1 METVS
6 KFRIF
11 QNRFFFFPVS
21 RRDKNVSDLPS
32 QNFQFF
38 NDFFSFFSERQWK
51 ERKSVTRIPFF
62 SIKGVSKFRIFLF
75 LVSGRDDRILW
86 LKNVNVI
93 EERIYPLRN
102 FQFFND
108 FSRRKS
114 FFSMERV
121 SKFRIF
127 SNFNFSRRDDSMEIS
142 KWLRILNFYNYN
154 IDILYKKSNQ
164 WHAFKN
170 SEISRFKS
178 SLPNFSNGFS
188 TILRVDIID

>member
-1 METVS
+1 MDWQKFVARIPFKERDEISSFSKIFQSFSKRRRWKEILIPFFPSMETVS

-127 SNFNFSRRDDSMEIS
+127 S
-142 KWLRILNFYNYN
+142 K
-154 IDILYKKSNQ
+154 
-164 WHAFKN
+164 
-170 SEISRFKS
+170 
-178 SLPNFSNGFS
+178 
-188 TILRVDIID
+188 

>member
-1 METVS
+1 MERNLDSFFPSMETVS

-75 LVSGRDDRILW
+75 LVSGRDDRIL
-86 LKNVNVI
+86 
-93 EERIYPLRN
+93 
-102 FQFFND
+102 
-108 FSRRKS
+108 
-114 FFSMERV
+114 
-121 SKFRIF
+121 
-127 SNFNFSRRDDSMEIS
+127 
-142 KWLRILNFYNYN
+142 
-154 IDILYKKSNQ
+154 
-164 WHAFKN
+164 
-170 SEISRFKS
+170 
-178 SLPNFSNGFS
+178 
-188 TILRVDIID
+188 

>member
-75 LVSGRDDRILW
+75 LISGRDDRILW

-93 EERIYPLRN
+93 EERFPI
-102 FQFFND
+102 FQWFFKKKIFFLD
-108 FSRRKS
+108 GKS
-114 FFSMERV
+114 FEISNFFKV
-121 SKFRIF
+121 
-127 SNFNFSRRDDSMEIS
+127 NFNFSRRDDSMEIS
-142 KWLRILNFYNYN
+142 KWLKILNFYNYN
-154 IDILYKKSNQ
+154 IGILYKKSNQ